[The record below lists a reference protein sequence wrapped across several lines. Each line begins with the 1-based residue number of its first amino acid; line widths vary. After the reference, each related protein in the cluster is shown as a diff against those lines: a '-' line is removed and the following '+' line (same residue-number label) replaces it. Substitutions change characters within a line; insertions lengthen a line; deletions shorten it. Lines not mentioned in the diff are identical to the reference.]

1 MLLDHTDP
9 RPHVVIVGGGFG
21 GLEAARALKGAAVRV
36 TLVDRYNHHLFQPL
50 LYQVATA
57 GLNPADIAAP
67 IRGILRRQKNLQV
80 LLAEVRSVDV
90 PRRRL
95 VTDQGELPYDHLI
108 LACGATHSYFGHDE
122 WADAAPGLKTITDA
136 VEIRH
141 RVLWAFEAAEQ
152 EAVPERR
159 QAMQTFVVVGG
170 GPTGVEMAGT
180 LAELARHTLKRDF
193 RVVDPR
199 ASRVVLFEAGP
210 TLLSA
215 FPEDLREDARR
226 RLERLGA
233 EVRLGAPVTE
243 ITREGLRVG
252 GEWVAANTVLWAA
265 GVAASPL
272 GRSLGVPLDRAGR
285 VKVSP
290 DLTIPGAPEVSVVG
304 DMAAFEQDGKLVPG
318 VAPAAMQEGR
328 HAARNVL
335 RRLKGAEPL
344 PFRYVDKGSMATIGR
359 AAGVADLGWLK
370 LTGLLG
376 WLAWLFVHLIFLIGF
391 RNRAIVLFQWIWAY
405 GTFQRGARLI
415 TVSVDNLRRGE
426 LRPEPDVPQAAPVDL
441 PARGGIE
448 SARTS

>member
-1 MLLDHTDP
+1 MSDG

-21 GLEAARALKGAAVRV
+21 GLEAARALARAPVRV
-36 TLVDRYNHHLFQPL
+36 TLVDRFNHHLFQPL

-80 LLAEVRSVDV
+80 LLAEVRAVDA
-90 PRRRL
+90 PGRRL
-95 VTDQGELPYDHLI
+95 RLDQGELAYDHLL

-152 EAVPERR
+152 EADPARR
-159 QAMQTFVVVGG
+159 AAWQTFVVVGG
-170 GPTGVEMAGT
+170 GPTGVELAGT

-193 RVVDPR
+193 REVDPH
-199 ASRVVLFEAGP
+199 ASRVLLFEAGP
-210 TLLSA
+210 SLLSA
-215 FPEDLREDARR
+215 FPPALRDDARL

-233 EVRLGAPVTE
+233 EVRTGAPVTE
-243 ITREGLRVG
+243 ITREGLRVA
-252 GEWVAANTVLWAA
+252 GEWVPTRTVVWAA

-272 GRSLGVPLDRAGR
+272 GRSLGAPLDRAGR
-285 VKVSP
+285 VQVNP
-290 DLTIPGAPEVSVVG
+290 DLTVPGWPEVSVVG
-304 DMAAFEQDGKLVPG
+304 DMAALQQDGKPVPG

-328 HAARNVL
+328 HAARNVV
-335 RRLKGAEPL
+335 RRLRGQAPL

-359 AAGVADLGWLK
+359 AAGVAVLGRLELK
-370 LTGLLG
+370 GLLG

-391 RNRAIVLFQWIWAY
+391 RSRVLVLFQWVWAY
-405 GTFQRGARLI
+405 WTFQRGARLI
-415 TVSVDNLRRGE
+415 TVDVYNLRRGE
-426 LRPEPDVPQAAPVDL
+426 LRPAPDVPAPAPVDL
-441 PARGGIE
+441 PREGGGIGQ
-448 SARTS
+448 ARPS